1 MPMTDNSRQQ
11 RETEI
16 YAAAYAL
23 LAQHGYGGTSMLRV
37 AKAAKASNETL
48 YRWYGDKDGLF
59 TAMVRAN
66 AAETHALLAAALEE
80 NTEPWSA
87 LGAVAPVFLRMI
99 LGDQAVLLN
108 RAAAADPGGALGAA
122 ISAGGR
128 ASIMPLMAQLV
139 QRICAGSTVDA
150 AEASEW
156 FLAHL
161 IGDLQVRRI
170 IHDCNAPTGPE
181 IAARSA
187 RALALLRRL
196 ILGENRVNDGRPR
209 RQISSSP
216 GQNGPADDGRGPKMA

>member
-1 MPMTDNSRQQ
+1 MTDNSRQQ

-196 ILGENRVNDGRPR
+196 ILGGEQAG
-209 RQISSSP
+209 
-216 GQNGPADDGRGPKMA
+216 G

>member
-80 NTEPWSA
+80 NAEPWSA
-87 LGAVAPVFLRMI
+87 LGAVAPVFMRMI

-196 ILGENRVNDGRPR
+196 ILGGEQAG
-209 RQISSSP
+209 
-216 GQNGPADDGRGPKMA
+216 G